1 MLTILKIELL
11 RYGALSE
18 IKNLLHYFT
27 IQFKV
32 MKSIFKSYRT
42 KNYLVLAILFVLLV
56 PTGEAQIFKKLTKKV
71 GDAVERTV
79 INKTSD
85 KAAQEAS
92 KKMDKILNAKLKKS
106 KVDPT
111 TLPESYDFEWKY
123 AMEMTTKDYSYLM
136 NYYLKPDTKYFGAL
150 PDAKQSSPGD
160 HMFMVMDIERS
171 INTIFMDTEGG
182 KMAQIMDVNFD
193 DYEDESQNDTSEYT
207 IEEIDSKVILGY
219 QCQGFKM
226 TNKEIE
232 MIMYITNEAPVSFS
246 QIYGMDE
253 SNLPKG
259 FNSKWLKYG
268 ENGCVMEVDFR
279 NKRKKKHSMKMVCVA
294 MEKEERSIVPSDY
307 TFMGNKAP
315 TFEE

>member
-1 MLTILKIELL
+1 
-11 RYGALSE
+11 
-18 IKNLLHYFT
+18 
-27 IQFKV
+27 
-32 MKSIFKSYRT
+32 MKSIFKKTRAQS
-42 KNYLVLAILFVLLV
+42 YLVLALLFLSFV
-56 PTGEAQIFKKLTKKV
+56 PTTEAQIFKKLTKKV

-85 KAAQEAS
+85 KAAQETS
-92 KKMDKILNAKLKKS
+92 KKMDKILNGKLKKS
-106 KVDPT
+106 KVDPA
-111 TLPESYDFEWKY
+111 TLPKSYDFEWRY
-123 AMEMTTKDYSYLM
+123 AMEMTTKDHTFLM
-136 NYYLKPDTKYFGAL
+136 NYYLKPDAKYYGAL
-150 PDAKQSSPGD
+150 PDAKQGSPGG

-193 DYEDESQNDTSEYT
+193 DYDDESQNDTSEYT

-226 TNKEIE
+226 TNDEVE
-232 MIMYITNEAPVSFS
+232 MLMYITNEAPVSFT

-259 FNSKWLKYG
+259 FDSKWLKYG
-268 ENGCVMEVDFR
+268 KNGCVMEVDFR

-294 MEKEERSIVPSDY
+294 MEKEERSIQLSDY
-307 TFMGNKAP
+307 TFMGNTTP
-315 TFEE
+315 TMED